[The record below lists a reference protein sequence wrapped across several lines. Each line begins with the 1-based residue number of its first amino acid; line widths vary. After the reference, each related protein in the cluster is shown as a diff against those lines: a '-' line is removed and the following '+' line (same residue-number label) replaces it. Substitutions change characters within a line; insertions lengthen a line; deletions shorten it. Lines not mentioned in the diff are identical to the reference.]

1 MNKPFATMNTGKNS
15 QSPLPTKTP
24 RNVLILL
31 CLLYLLLYID
41 RVNIGIL
48 APLIRA
54 DLGLSNTQMGMVFS
68 AFSIPYAFFQL
79 FGGWLAD
86 RFGAR
91 LVLATCC
98 VIVDAPSNLLLVKV
112 FDIFFKNALKIAL

>member
-1 MNKPFATMNTGKNS
+1 MNKPLATMNTGKNS
-15 QSPLPTKTP
+15 QSLLPTKTP

-54 DLGLSNTQMGMVFS
+54 DLGLSNTQMGLVFS

-79 FGGWLAD
+79 FGDGLQIV
-86 RFGAR
+86 
-91 LVLATCC
+91 LVHVWYLQP
-98 VIVDAPSNLLLVKV
+98 VV
-112 FDIFFKNALKIAL
+112 